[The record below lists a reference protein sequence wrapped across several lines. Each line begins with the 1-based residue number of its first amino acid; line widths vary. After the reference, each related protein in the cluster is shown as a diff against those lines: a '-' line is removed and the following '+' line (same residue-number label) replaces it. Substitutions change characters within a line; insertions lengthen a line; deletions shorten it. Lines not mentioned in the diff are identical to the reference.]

1 MTQILLRHYVF
12 WAISLVAGGNAI
24 ALSPLQQVLATP
36 PARLSQAT
44 PIPLNP
50 GVVPTLSPTILQ
62 AIEFDPSTEQLR
74 IRTDRPISY
83 TSRWQRD
90 EYQIILFSAQAAND
104 LVLPSTFPSKIRQ
117 LEVTPLEGEQLA
129 IRVRLLP
136 GAQIQYLRLIVPQRL
151 VLGFQ
156 PLPVATEVPQSVT
169 AGETSAPP
177 PVAAPRQ
184 PIRAPQPVAP
194 SSPRSTAQ
202 RPVVVIDPGHGGPDP
217 GAVGIGGIYEKEIV
231 FDISVQVAN
240 LLQQQGVQVLLTRRD
255 DRDLG
260 LEPRVQLANQVRAA
274 AFLSIHANAI
284 SLARPDVNGV
294 ETFYYYS
301 GGQALAAAVQ
311 RQLLAD
317 TGMRNRGV
325 KRARFYLLRRAA
337 VPTALV
343 EVGFVTG
350 QEDAPRL
357 ADAGFRTQ
365 IAIAITRGIL
375 NYLGAMR

>member
-1 MTQILLRHYVF
+1 
-12 WAISLVAGGNAI
+12 
-24 ALSPLQQVLATP
+24 
-36 PARLSQAT
+36 
-44 PIPLNP
+44 
-50 GVVPTLSPTILQ
+50 
-62 AIEFDPSTEQLR
+62 
-74 IRTDRPISY
+74 
-83 TSRWQRD
+83 
-90 EYQIILFSAQAAND
+90 
-104 LVLPSTFPSKIRQ
+104 
-117 LEVTPLEGEQLA
+117 
-129 IRVRLLP
+129 
-136 GAQIQYLRLIVPQRL
+136 
-151 VLGFQ
+151 
-156 PLPVATEVPQSVT
+156 
-169 AGETSAPP
+169 
-177 PVAAPRQ
+177 
-184 PIRAPQPVAP
+184 
-194 SSPRSTAQ
+194 
-202 RPVVVIDPGHGGPDP
+202 VVVIDPGHGGPDP

>member
-1 MTQILLRHYVF
+1 VTQSLLRHYAL
-12 WAISLVAGGNAI
+12 WAI
-24 ALSPLQQVLATP
+24 ALGTGVNGIALSHAQQVLAAP
-36 PARLSQAT
+36 LAQLSQAT
-44 PIPLNP
+44 PVPLNSGAVP
-50 GVVPTLSPTILQ
+50 LISPTLLQ

-90 EYQIILFSAQAAND
+90 EYQIILFSAQAANN
-104 LVLPSTFPSKIRQ
+104 LVLPRNFPSKIRQ
-117 LEVTPLEGEQLA
+117 LDVTPLEGGQLA

-156 PLPVATEVPQSVT
+156 PLPIATDVPQPATSE
-169 AGETSAPP
+169 ETNAPP
-177 PVAAPRQ
+177 PVAPPRL
-184 PIRAPQPVAP
+184 PIPAPQPVIP
-194 SSPRSTAQ
+194 NSPRATAQ
-202 RPVVVIDPGHGGPDP
+202 RTVVVIDPGHGGPDP
-217 GAVGIGGIYEKEIV
+217 GAIGIGRIYEKEIV

-301 GGQALAAAVQ
+301 GGQALAAAIQ

-375 NYLGAMR
+375 NYLSAVR

>member
-1 MTQILLRHYVF
+1 VTQILLRHYAL
-12 WAISLVAGGNAI
+12 WAI
-24 ALSPLQQVLATP
+24 ALGTGVNGIALSHAQQVLAAP
-36 PARLSQAT
+36 LAQLSQAT
-44 PIPLNP
+44 PVPLNS
-50 GVVPTLSPTILQ
+50 GAVPIISPTILQ

-90 EYQIILFSAQAAND
+90 EYQIILFSAQAANN
-104 LVLPSTFPSKIRQ
+104 LVLPRSFPSKIRQ
-117 LEVTPLEGEQLA
+117 LDVTPLEGGQLA
-129 IRVRLLP
+129 IRIRVLP

-156 PLPVATEVPQSVT
+156 PLPIATEVPQP
-169 AGETSAPP
+169 ATSEATNAPP
-177 PVAAPRQ
+177 PVAPPRL
-184 PIRAPQPVAP
+184 PIPAPQPVIP
-194 SSPRSTAQ
+194 NSPRATAQ
-202 RPVVVIDPGHGGPDP
+202 RTVVVIDPGHGGPDP
-217 GAVGIGGIYEKEIV
+217 GAVGIGRIYEKEIV

-301 GGQALAAAVQ
+301 GGQALAAAIQ

-337 VPTALV
+337 VPAALV

-365 IAIAITRGIL
+365 IAIAITRGLL
-375 NYLGAMR
+375 NYLSAVR